1 MKLYVCEKHTDLAME
16 KLIDEYET
24 APLLEKLTENQQL
37 STACE
42 YCENKPA
49 YLVANIH
56 SSTK

>member
-1 MKLYVCEKHTDLAME
+1 ME